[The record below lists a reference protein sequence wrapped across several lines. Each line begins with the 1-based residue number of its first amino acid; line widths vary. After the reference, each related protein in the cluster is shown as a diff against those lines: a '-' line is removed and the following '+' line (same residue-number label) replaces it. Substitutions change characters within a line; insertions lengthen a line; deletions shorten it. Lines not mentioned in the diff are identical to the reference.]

1 VQTDERTALPDDD
14 ALERLLEQF
23 AEDAA
28 GALSALEE
36 APATPTWLDPEAAK
50 ARGRAPELR
59 RAHEAF
65 CRAAADH
72 LLLEHRLDVE
82 LRLAEACEEPFAEAC
97 ERVPADALAIVFGA
111 GPARPP
117 VLLAAELPFLRAAV
131 GGLLGAP
138 ARDADLERPLTHVDL
153 RLARRVLLG
162 VGDALAAVWREH
174 AGVALHEGE
183 LCLPEDLRELVP
195 GDRPCGAVAV
205 RTRLGRVESTLV
217 VLTPHEHDAP
227 ASTEEG
233 GRASARATEVRAS
246 APAPARASTASPERP
261 SPLAL
266 ADALAPVS
274 SSAPLRAALGGRPAA
289 LAELAAL
296 RAGAVVP
303 LGVPDARQVV
313 LLAEGTAVRA
323 ARAGR
328 WGTRRA
334 ALLGA
339 PSAVP
344 ELPEVPAGSVRVWAE
359 LGTASLPVAALAEH
373 PEGHLLELD
382 ADADAPVTL
391 RADDLPV
398 GRGRLVVGD
407 DGELALEV
415 DDLGLSL

>member
-1 VQTDERTALPDDD
+1 V
-14 ALERLLEQF
+14 
-23 AEDAA
+23 
-28 GALSALEE
+28 
-36 APATPTWLDPEAAK
+36 
-50 ARGRAPELR
+50 
-59 RAHEAF
+59 
-65 CRAAADH
+65 
-72 LLLEHRLDVE
+72 
-82 LRLAEACEEPFAEAC
+82 EAC
-97 ERVPADALAIVFGA
+97 ERVAADALAIVFGA

-183 LCLPEDLRELVP
+183 LCLPEELRELVP

-205 RTRLGRVESTLV
+205 QTRLGRVESTLV

-227 ASTEEG
+227 AAEDGASAPATEGRASAPAAEG
-233 GRASARATEVRAS
+233 GRASA
-246 APAPARASTASPERP
+246 PAAERP

-266 ADALAPVS
+266 ADALAPAS
-274 SSAPLRAALGGRPAA
+274 SAAPLRAALGGRPAA
-289 LAELAAL
+289 LAELASL

-303 LGVPDARQVV
+303 LGVRDGGQVV
-313 LLAEGTAVRA
+313 LLAEGAPVRA

-328 WGTRRA
+328 WASRRA
-334 ALLGA
+334 ALLG
-339 PSAVP
+339 PPGAVP

-359 LGTASLPVAALAEH
+359 LGTASLPVAALAER
-373 PEGHLLELD
+373 PEGDLLELD

-407 DGELALEV
+407 HGELALEV
-415 DDLGLSL
+415 DDLALSV